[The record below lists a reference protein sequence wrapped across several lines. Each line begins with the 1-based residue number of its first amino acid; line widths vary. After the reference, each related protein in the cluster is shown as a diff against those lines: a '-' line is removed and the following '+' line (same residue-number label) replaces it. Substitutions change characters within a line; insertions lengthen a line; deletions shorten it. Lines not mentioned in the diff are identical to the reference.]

1 MSFSVT
7 ALQWWCSTLVWENTS
22 TCVFFFPLHLLF
34 PSCTEQNTHMD
45 THGLFISLR
54 LTLHLG
60 IWEFGFWFSMENFNG
75 ESSCVWSIWWES
87 VTLHCQTSQACSA
100 RYNIC
105 STSRL
110 WMAFQYGRKGQ
121 GEGTHNKAKPQLQG
135 HIISHWVYLTDFL
148 YRCSFLNCYQIL
160 QSFWPIAQ
168 AKLSNLHNLMSYS
181 IFSFLC
187 VFWSFVR

>member
-1 MSFSVT
+1 MSFSVA
-7 ALQWWCSTLVWENTS
+7 ALQWWCSTLVWENKS
-22 TCVFFFPLHLLF
+22 MCVFFFPLHLLF

-45 THGLFISLR
+45 THRLFISLR

-121 GEGTHNKAKPQLQG
+121 GEGTQQSQTSATRPHYKPLGLPYWLPLPLFLPQL
-135 HIISHWVYLTDFL
+135 
-148 YRCSFLNCYQIL
+148 
-160 QSFWPIAQ
+160 
-168 AKLSNLHNLMSYS
+168 LSNPS
-181 IFSFLC
+181 ILLANCS
-187 VFWSFVR
+187 S